1 MSGERGAALVE
12 YALLIVLI
20 AVLALTAV
28 QLVGSETSTLYS
40 QIGQSISN

>member
-1 MSGERGAALVE
+1 MSGDRGAALIE

-20 AVLALTAV
+20 AVLALAAV
-28 QLVGSETSTLYS
+28 RLVGSETSTLYR